1 MGELIYVVDEGEMEV
16 FRRDAE
22 GHELVLSTIG
32 PGSYFGELG
41 PMLSLPRA
49 ASARA
54 RRPSR
59 LTGYPLHEFRDMQC
73 PTDGDRQLR

>member
-22 GHELVLSTIG
+22 GDEIVLSTIG

-41 PMLSLPRA
+41 PLLSLPRA

-54 RRPSR
+54 RRPTK
-59 LTGYPLHEFRDMQC
+59 LTGYPLNAFRAMQRSA
-73 PTDGDRQLR
+73 DAGRQLR